1 MALVN
6 STLGTSPGNIYIS
19 SGNTAISTM
28 YFCNRSASTVTF
40 NLYALSFGNSVAG
53 VTSIIYSNLQLA
65 SNDTY
70 VIDWEK
76 LVLGNGDQL
85 QANASAGSAV
95 TATISY
101 VGI

>member
-1 MALVN
+1 MSIVN
-6 STLGTSPGNIYIS
+6 STLGTTTANIYVS
-19 SGNTAISTM
+19 SGNTAISAM

-40 NLYALSFGNSVAG
+40 NLYALTYGNSIA
-53 VTSIIYSNLQLA
+53 SISNMIYSAVQLA

-76 LVLGNGDQL
+76 LVLTNGDQL
-85 QANASAGSAV
+85 QANASVGSSI